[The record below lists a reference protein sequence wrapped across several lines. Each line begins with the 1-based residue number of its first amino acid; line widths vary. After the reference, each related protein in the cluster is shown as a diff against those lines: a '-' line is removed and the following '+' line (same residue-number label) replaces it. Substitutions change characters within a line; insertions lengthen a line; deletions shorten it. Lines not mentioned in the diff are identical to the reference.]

1 MLILA
6 NELMASRHEV
16 MDSIFCKLKFLSIIN
31 DTVLPQPVFSHCY
44 VRAKGYVV
52 AIHMEP

>member
-1 MLILA
+1 MLTLA

-52 AIHMEP
+52 AIHMKP